1 MEYQQKQEGSF
12 FINEASVITAYFQK
26 QLNIIE
32 RILEKRHRKMSK
44 EDIHRLRIAVKKIKA
59 LSTLVLFC
67 RPDFRINK
75 FMKPFNRIF
84 KVAGKMRELQLEI
97 SRLKKMQSGSLKD
110 YLHHLKTR
118 LKKKK
123 HLFFSLSDK
132 QLRRKLKKRSETI
145 LPLFHDVSKTFV
157 NRFLQE
163 KRNAISKL
171 LIGENLKEKQAHELR
186 KRLKELYYTIFI
198 FGIKDKR
205 FANIDGFQELLGQWH
220 NDVVLKN
227 GLKKVLDKK
236 DEPENE
242 LKIISNARNQISFE
256 SKVLFEKIKVGA
268 AGIDKFFI
276 QI

>member
-97 SRLKKMQSGSLKD
+97 SQKDAIRVIKRLFTSLK
-110 YLHHLKTR
+110 
-118 LKKKK
+118 
-123 HLFFSLSDK
+123 
-132 QLRRKLKKRSETI
+132 
-145 LPLFHDVSKTFV
+145 
-157 NRFLQE
+157 
-163 KRNAISKL
+163 NAIK
-171 LIGENLKEKQAHELR
+171 KEEA
-186 KRLKELYYTIFI
+186 
-198 FGIKDKR
+198 
-205 FANIDGFQELLGQWH
+205 
-220 NDVVLKN
+220 
-227 GLKKVLDKK
+227 
-236 DEPENE
+236 
-242 LKIISNARNQISFE
+242 SF
-256 SKVLFEKIKVGA
+256 L
-268 AGIDKFFI
+268 
-276 QI
+276 